1 MASSKATSKKSSS
14 VKKPVARTSKT
25 TVRTVK
31 SDAASVSA
39 KTAKPEKKPLKTVVA
54 PAAAV
59 KKSQTLPSNIVN
71 IVVAELFGTFV
82 LTLVVL
88 FAAKESGS
96 LYVGFVVTVLAL
108 AVAVVSGAHFNPAVT
123 LAKWTMRQ
131 LNAVLLPF
139 YWGSQ
144 FLGSM
149 LAVIVINW
157 LTNNALRLDFSRL
170 WSINWAIFG
179 VEMLGAIV
187 LMFGFAAATNR
198 KTLSSLGVALGTG
211 LSFMAGLVIASS
223 MLANVQG
230 AIDTSQIESIEKV
243 PHELRVKAALV
254 NPAVALAATEHT
266 DATLTGQ
273 AGDKNEKQVS
283 RLSLETVLGPL
294 LGAVIGGNL
303 YLLVAGSRRDQ

>member
-157 LTNNALRLDFSRL
+157 LTNNALRLDFSQL